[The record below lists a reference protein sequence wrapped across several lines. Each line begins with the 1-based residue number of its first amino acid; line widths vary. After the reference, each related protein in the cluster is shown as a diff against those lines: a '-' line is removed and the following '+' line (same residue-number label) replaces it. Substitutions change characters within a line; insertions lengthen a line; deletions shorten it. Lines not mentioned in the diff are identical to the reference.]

1 MTYYYGPGAHKI
13 RGQRMTLADRF
24 RRWKR
29 RRKQNDLWNL
39 KGRWGV

>member
-1 MTYYYGPGAHKI
+1 MYYYCPGAQKI
-13 RGQRMTLADRF
+13 RARRMTMAERF

-29 RRKQNDLWNL
+29 RRKQCDLANL